1 MRQLSGVPRI
11 KQASIAAACIAVL
24 FFSSIVFSP
33 RLGRRAITPAQARKA
48 WRDHHLEYLRVPLK
62 IVIPSVNVHSKKP
75 IVLADD
81 GVGNLLFSGT
91 VFEDQ
96 VTDWLRALTIALPIV
111 VIEGDDRIVISMR
124 KPDAIPRSSDRINDC
139 VSHSETDCS
148 GS

>member
-1 MRQLSGVPRI
+1 MESFCAKQQFLGVPLIR
-11 KQASIAAACIAVL
+11 QASILAACLAIL
-24 FFSSIVFSP
+24 FFSPISW
-33 RLGRRAITPAQARKA
+33 GDDAITPAQARKA
-48 WRDHHLEYLRVPLK
+48 WKDGHLEYLRVPLK

-81 GVGNLLFSGT
+81 TVGNLLFSGT

-124 KPDAIPRSSDRINDC
+124 KSVDQNGVAPK
-139 VSHSETDCS
+139 
-148 GS
+148 

>member
-1 MRQLSGVPRI
+1 MAALFISSAVISP
-11 KQASIAAACIAVL
+11 IAW
-24 FFSSIVFSP
+24 
-33 RLGRRAITPAQARKA
+33 GEEAITPTQARKA

-91 VFEDQ
+91 VFDDQ

-111 VIEGDDRIVISMR
+111 VIEGDDRIVIAMR
-124 KPDAIPRSSDRINDC
+124 KP
-139 VSHSETDCS
+139 TDPPK
-148 GS
+148 

>member
-1 MRQLSGVPRI
+1 M
-11 KQASIAAACIAVL
+11 AAL
-24 FFSSIVFSP
+24 FISSTVISP
-33 RLGRRAITPAQARKA
+33 MAWGEDAITPAQARRA

-91 VFEDQ
+91 VFDDQ

-111 VIEGDDRIVISMR
+111 VIEGDDRIVITMR
-124 KPDAIPRSSDRINDC
+124 KPP
-139 VSHSETDCS
+139 EPPK
-148 GS
+148 